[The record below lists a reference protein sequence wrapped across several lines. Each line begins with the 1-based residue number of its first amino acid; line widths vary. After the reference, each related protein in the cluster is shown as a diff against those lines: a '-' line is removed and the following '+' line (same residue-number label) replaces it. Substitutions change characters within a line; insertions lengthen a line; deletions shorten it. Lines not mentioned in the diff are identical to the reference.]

1 MVKLQDLKQNMNNL
15 NNQTLGKLS
24 IAFCILGFIIPSI
37 IYAIGFPFIE
47 PGLYNR
53 NIRGFRQSCA
63 VISMVFLAS
72 AIVLGFAGRKE
83 RLARVGLIF
92 AAITLPLMFLISI
105 MP

>member
-1 MVKLQDLKQNMNNL
+1 MVKLQDIKQNMNNL

-24 IAFCILGFIIPSI
+24 IAFCILSFIIPPI
-37 IYAIGFPFIE
+37 IHAIGFPFIE
-47 PGLYNR
+47 PDPYDR
-53 NIRGFRQSCA
+53 NIKGFRQSCA
-63 VISMVFLAS
+63 VISMGFLAS

-92 AAITLPLMFLISI
+92 AFITLPLMFLISN